1 MELVEWM
8 EMGISGKERNG
19 TGGMGVD
26 RSGFKGPELSGKEG
40 SGMDRNGINGKEGS
54 GLERIGM
61 ERIGGDWRGVDSKDS
76 L

>member
-1 MELVEWM
+1 
-8 EMGISGKERNG
+8 
-19 TGGMGVD
+19 MGVD